1 MNYRHGYHVGS
12 FTDVFKHIVLTIL
25 IESMKRKDA
34 AFCYI
39 DTHGGA
45 GLYDLSAAFSEKTKE
60 YKTGIEKIIQGDNPP
75 SLVKHFLH
83 CIHQINNDLLH
94 AQYAALRYYPG
105 SPVLA
110 RKLLRPH
117 DRLITSEL
125 HPEEYQS
132 LRNTFAGDKQAAI
145 HHTDG
150 YLGLKAFLPPKERRG
165 LILIDPPY
173 ENTDEFAHIA
183 RSLQTALKRFETGVY
198 AIWYPIKDKASVD
211 AFYRTLK
218 ANVNKPILRVEL
230 TIFPDLPS
238 HLNGSGVA
246 IINPPFKL
254 EETLNE
260 TLPWVWK
267 SLTIND
273 QGAFRVD
280 AQ

>member
-25 IESMKRKDA
+25 IESMKRKET

-45 GLYDLSAAFSEKTKE
+45 GIYDLFSAFADKTKE
-60 YKTGIEKIIQGDNPP
+60 YKTGIEKIIQSDNPP
-75 SLVKHFLH
+75 PIIKHFLN
-83 CIHQINNDLLH
+83 CIHHINNNLTH
-94 AQYAALRYYPG
+94 AKYSALQYYPG
-105 SPVLA
+105 SPVIA
-110 RKLLRPH
+110 RALLRPQ
-117 DRLITSEL
+117 DRLIACEL

-150 YLGLKAFLPPKERRG
+150 FLGLKAFLPPKERRG

-173 ENTDEFAHIA
+173 ENTDEFSHIA
-183 RSLQTALKRFETGVY
+183 RSLQSALKRFETGVY
-198 AIWYPIKDKASVD
+198 AIWYPIKDKSSVD

-218 ANVNKPILRVEL
+218 SNIDKPILKVEL
-230 TIFPDLPS
+230 TIYPDLPS

-246 IINPPFKL
+246 IINPPYQL
-254 EETLNE
+254 EETLNAV
-260 TLPWVWK
+260 LPWVWK

-273 QGAFRVD
+273 QGGFSVMP
-280 AQ
+280 Q